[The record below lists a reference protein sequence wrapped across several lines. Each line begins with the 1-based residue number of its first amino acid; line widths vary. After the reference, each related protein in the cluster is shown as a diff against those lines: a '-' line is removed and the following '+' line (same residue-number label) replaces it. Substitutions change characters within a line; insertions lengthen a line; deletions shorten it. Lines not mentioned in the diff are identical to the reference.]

1 MLQNRKELPEIWSLK
16 HRHDSEDRFV
26 DYENTILDNSLS
38 PYLYENDVMNGYLKR
53 LQRLTSV
60 LIDQMN
66 VAKNFKNHLVDKY
79 HFKQL
84 G

>member
-1 MLQNRKELPEIWSLK
+1 MLQNRKELPEIWGLK

>member
-1 MLQNRKELPEIWSLK
+1 MLQNRKELPELWSLK
-16 HRHDSEDRFV
+16 HRNDSEDRHV
-26 DYENTILDNSLS
+26 YYENSILDNSLS

-53 LQRLTSV
+53 LQKLTSV

-66 VAKNFKNHLVDKY
+66 VAKNYKNHLVDKY
-79 HFKQL
+79 HYKQL

>member
-1 MLQNRKELPEIWSLK
+1 MLQNRKELPELWSLK
-16 HRHDSEDRFV
+16 HRNDSEDRFV
-26 DYENTILDNSLS
+26 DYENSILDNSLS

-53 LQRLTSV
+53 LQKLTSV

>member
-1 MLQNRKELPEIWSLK
+1 MLQNRKELPELWSLK
-16 HRHDSEDRFV
+16 HRNDSEDRHV
-26 DYENTILDNSLS
+26 DYENSILDNSLS

-53 LQRLTSV
+53 LQKLTSV

-79 HFKQL
+79 HYKQL

>member
-1 MLQNRKELPEIWSLK
+1 MLQNRKELPELWNLK
-16 HRHDSEDRFV
+16 HRHDSEDRYV
-26 DYENTILDNSLS
+26 DYENSILDNSLS

-53 LQRLTSV
+53 LQKLTSV

>member
-53 LQRLTSV
+53 LQVLTA
-60 LIDQMN
+60 LMFDKIN
-66 VAKNFKNHLVDKY
+66 VAKNFKNHLVHKY
-79 HFKQL
+79 HYKKL

>member
-53 LQRLTSV
+53 LQVLTA
-60 LIDQMN
+60 LMFDKIN

-79 HFKQL
+79 HYKQL

>member
-1 MLQNRKELPEIWSLK
+1 MLQNRKELPELWNLK
-16 HRHDSEDRFV
+16 HRHDSEDRYV
-26 DYENTILDNSLS
+26 DYENSILDNSLS
-38 PYLYENDVMNGYLKR
+38 PYLYENNVMNGYLKR
-53 LQRLTSV
+53 LQKLTSV